1 MIRVM
6 TERPAVRDEQRSRT
20 RQRIRWAVLE
30 LLDEGSVAEISV
42 PAVAKQA
49 GVSLR
54 TVYRYFPTKAELID
68 SASHWYDDR
77 AREFTQSEPTDQ
89 GKAGRFI
96 EVLWDDFADNMAG
109 IRAQHASPAGRE
121 LRRMRLAD
129 WRQRLGDSL
138 AGRLAHLSPERR
150 DEIVDLVIAMSSSSL
165 FLELVDRMGYE
176 PQRAA
181 ELATWSSAA
190 LLTAAAEE
198 ET

>member
-1 MIRVM
+1 MADQ
-6 TERPAVRDEQRSRT
+6 PPVRDEQRSRT

-30 LLDEGSVAEISV
+30 LLEEGSVGSISV
-42 PAVAKQA
+42 PAVAEQA
-49 GVSLR
+49 GVSVR

-77 AREFTQSEPTDQ
+77 AREFTQSEPTDRGQ
-89 GKAGRFI
+89 AGRFI
-96 EVLWDDFADNMAG
+96 EVLWEDFADNMAG
-109 IRAQHASPAGRE
+109 VRAQHGSPAGRE
-121 LRRMRLAD
+121 FRRIRLD
-129 WRQRLGDSL
+129 EWRQRVGESLG
-138 AGRLAHLSPERR
+138 GRLGHLSPERR

-176 PQRAA
+176 PRRAA

-190 LLTAAAEE
+190 LLSAAAEE